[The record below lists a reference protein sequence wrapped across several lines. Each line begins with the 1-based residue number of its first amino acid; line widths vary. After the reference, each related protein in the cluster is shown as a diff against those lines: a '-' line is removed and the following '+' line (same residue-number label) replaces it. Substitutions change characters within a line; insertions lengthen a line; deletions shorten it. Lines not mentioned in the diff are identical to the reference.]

1 MILFVKNSIRL
12 LKIFFCNLVITL
24 LIIIATSSCGFKV
37 IYKENDNSS
46 KDSYVNEL
54 ASIRIKKDR
63 DQLSQKLK
71 NNLYDILN
79 PNYIEIEP
87 KYLLILSIKESN
99 TPTFITLSGSSG
111 RNKITI
117 TVDYQLKRLEDA
129 KLIASGST
137 SVNDNYDISDNRY
150 GTYTIEEYTKTN
162 LTKLVAQNIR
172 NSLVNDLTEES
183 KK

>member
-1 MILFVKNSIRL
+1 MVIAFL
-12 LKIFFCNLVITL
+12 LLA
-24 LIIIATSSCGFKV
+24 IISSCGFKV

-46 KDSYVNEL
+46 QDSYLKEL

-71 NNLYDILN
+71 NHLYDILN
-79 PNYIEIEP
+79 PNYKETEA

-99 TPTFITLSGSSG
+99 TPTFVTLSGSSG

-137 SVNDNYDISDNRY
+137 SVNDNYDVSNNRY
-150 GTYTIEEYTKTN
+150 GTYTIEEYTKVN
-162 LTKLVAQNIR
+162 LTKLAAQNIR
-172 NSLVNDLTEES
+172 NSLVNDLTEA